1 MDNSEF
7 ISSWIGSKIKD
18 IRKEQGLNL
27 NDLSE
32 KSGISIAMISKIE
45 NGRVYPTLP
54 SLLQLF
60 DALEISL
67 NTFFNDF
74 YIKDNFPGYIFRK
87 RKEYK
92 HVDKEE
98 DSEGFNYETIL
109 SQTIKKS
116 SMEISLLTLSE
127 HSKRKKLTTDGF
139 EYIYL
144 IKGTVDYEL
153 ESQTFHMEAG
163 DSLFFDGRMEHVP
176 HNTTNEDA
184 ILLVI
189 YFISA
194 S

>member
-1 MDNSEF
+1 MDNSE
-7 ISSWIGSKIKD
+7 IIASWIGSKIKD
-18 IRKEQGLNL
+18 IRKEQNLNL
-27 NDLSE
+27 SALSE

-60 DALEISL
+60 DALEINL

-74 YIKDNFPGYIFRK
+74 YINDHFPGFIFKK
-87 RKEYK
+87 REDYK
-92 HVDKEE
+92 HVNKEE

-109 SQTIKKS
+109 SHTIKKS
-116 SMEISLLTLSE
+116 MMEISLLTLSKD
-127 HSKRKKLTTDGF
+127 SKRKKLTTDGF

-144 IKGTVDYEL
+144 LKGSIDYEL
-153 ESQTFHMEAG
+153 ESQTFKMETG
-163 DSLFFDGRMEHVP
+163 DSLFFDGRMQHVP
-176 HNTTNEDA
+176 HNTANEDSV
-184 ILLVI
+184 LLVI